1 VTSNIRILTKT
12 RKVRKVNKEAAKTS
26 ASTTIEVVSAKRVV
40 VDSTVATT
48 SREEITTAITR
59 SPDPHASSASPVS
72 LASPA
77 SPEKTMMPTVARP
90 TPVATRTSVPSAEV
104 AATVATVV
112 TVVKVVSAVVN
123 VATIIIV
130 TTMAS
135 VVTAAKISN
144 RVVAEETVLKSPV
157 NPSTVNSKT
166 RTEMALAVT

>member
-1 VTSNIRILTKT
+1 MGHVTSNIRIPTKT

-90 TPVATRTSVPSAEV
+90 TPVATG
-104 AATVATVV
+104 ATVV

-157 NPSTVNSKT
+157 NLSTVNSKT